1 MKAIDT
7 IYNGYKFRSRL
18 EARWAVFFD
27 ELDIK
32 YDYEVEGFDLGDAGW
47 YLPDFWLPDIQAWIE
62 IKHIP
67 NHIGNA
73 DEDKKARALRD
84 ETGFPVLICGGAPK
98 ESWHRFYGYWE
109 NKGILESCESYATFQ
124 SSWCYSR
131 EIEILVIEEDP
142 NFAIVNN
149 GNQKLD
155 TVKTIYQVAEDLAG
169 EDIKKDGN
177 VEMITYYMD
186 LIDKDEVRIFDITK
200 SHARTCKAAVK
211 ARQARFEHGE
221 CGK

>member
-27 ELDIK
+27 ELEIK
-32 YDYEVEGFDLGDAGW
+32 YKYEVEGFDLGDAGW
-47 YLPDFWLPDIQAWIE
+47 YLPDFWLPEIEAWIE
-62 IKHIP
+62 VKPIP
-67 NHIGNA
+67 NHIGNT
-73 DEDKKARALRD
+73 DEDNKARALRD

-124 SSWCYSR
+124 SSWCDS
-131 EIEILVIEEDP
+131 IEILVIEEDP

-155 TVKTIYQVAEDLAG
+155 AVKTIYQVAEDLAG

-177 VEMITYYMD
+177 VEMIAYYMD
-186 LIDKDEVRIFDITK
+186 LIDEDEVRIFDITK

-211 ARQARFEHGE
+211 ARQARFEYGE
-221 CGK
+221 CSK